1 MARSALRAPTPSTEQ
16 KMSKNSRS
24 MADSESHEPRQQAAR
39 HRASF
44 YIEDGVER
52 DRLAQL
58 RLDLPPRVLGDQDLD
73 LERIDQERQ

>member
-1 MARSALRAPTPSTEQ
+1 
-16 KMSKNSRS
+16 MSKNSRS
-24 MADSESHEPRQQAAR
+24 MADVKPTSRGEQAAR
-39 HRASF
+39 HRSAL